1 MALVEGTDNR
11 WKRSDLGREG
21 LGVNSDVL
29 VAISNIFFYPRASQ
43 VLAVAWRTGTGSPD
57 R

>member
-1 MALVEGTDNR
+1 MVEGTDNR

-21 LGVNSDVL
+21 LGVNSGVL
-29 VAISNIFFYPRASQ
+29 VAISNIFFYPRANQ